1 MFEAMLDEMRLRNF
15 SLKTQ
20 KVYLYYNQDF
30 LRWVALKPQSV
41 TEQDIKRYLLE
52 YICAGRSSST
62 VNLAHNALL
71 FYYNT
76 VMKRRFYS
84 LPFQK
89 REQKVRV
96 VPSKSEIDL
105 LIDAVSYVKHK
116 LVISLLYA
124 SGVRCSELI
133 SIRVS
138 DVDFDRRLLLVRQGK
153 GKKDRY
159 TILSYSVLGLVS
171 EYLKIRVWKGSFY
184 LFDTPTGHI
193 TSATVEKVVANAVS
207 SCGLVKNMTPHCLRH
222 AFATHHMRAGTQI
235 EYIQKMLGHKD
246 IRTTQIY
253 ERVDTSD
260 LEGLR
265 SPQDC

>member
-1 MFEAMLDEMRLRNF
+1 MFDAMLDEMRLRNF
-15 SLKTQ
+15 SVKTM
-20 KVYLYYNQDF
+20 KVYLFYNQDF
-30 LRWVALKPQSV
+30 LRWVQKRS
-41 TEQDIKRYLLE
+41 QDVVEADIRRYLLE
-52 YICAGRSSST
+52 YICNGRSSST

-96 VPSKSEIDL
+96 VPSRNEIEK
-105 LIDAVSYVKHK
+105 LIGVMCNVKHK
-116 LVISLLYA
+116 LVISMLYA
-124 SGVRCSELI
+124 TGVRCSELI
-133 SIRVS
+133 AIRVS
-138 DVDFDRRLLLVRQGK
+138 DIDFERRLLLVRQGK

-159 TILSYSVLGLVS
+159 TILSHSVLGLVR
-171 EYLKIRVWKGSFY
+171 EYLNIRVRKGSLY
-184 LFDTPTGHI
+184 LFDTASGHI
-193 TSATVEKVVANAVS
+193 SSATVEKVVANAVS
-207 SCGLVKNMTPHCLRH
+207 SCGLMKNITPHCLRH

-253 ERVDTSD
+253 ERIDTLD